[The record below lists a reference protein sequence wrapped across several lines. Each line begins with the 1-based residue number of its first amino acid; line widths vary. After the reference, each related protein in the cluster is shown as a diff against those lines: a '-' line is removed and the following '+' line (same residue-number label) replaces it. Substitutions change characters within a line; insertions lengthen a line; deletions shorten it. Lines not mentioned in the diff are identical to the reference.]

1 MLFTELVAILPLCEV
16 NQSITA
22 SGELNSV
29 NMALYDHA
37 TFIIQFASTLA
48 FGVGASAP
56 IISIESA
63 TSDAGDTADV
73 TFHWKISTGSA
84 ATVSSAMTYGAD
96 NTSSAL
102 SNATAGDWAGH
113 TLILEVDGDE
123 LRSTSLGKVY
133 NWLTVDYTNATT
145 GTIAAYAILA
155 NPRYESASMPIAI

>member
-1 MLFTELVAILPLCEV
+1 MLLTETTAVLPLCDV
-16 NQSITA
+16 NASITA

-37 TFIIQFASTLA
+37 TFIIHFASTLA

-73 TFHWKISTGSA
+73 TFHYKVSTASG
-84 ATVSSAMTYGAD
+84 ATLSSAMTYGAD

-102 SNATAGDWAGH
+102 SNATAADWAGH
-113 TLILEVDGDE
+113 TLILEVDADE
-123 LRSTSLGKVY
+123 LRSSSLGKVY
-133 NWLTVDYTNATT
+133 NWLTVDFTNATV
-145 GTIAAYAILA
+145 GTIAAYAILS
-155 NPRYESASMPIAI
+155 NPRYAGASMPIAI